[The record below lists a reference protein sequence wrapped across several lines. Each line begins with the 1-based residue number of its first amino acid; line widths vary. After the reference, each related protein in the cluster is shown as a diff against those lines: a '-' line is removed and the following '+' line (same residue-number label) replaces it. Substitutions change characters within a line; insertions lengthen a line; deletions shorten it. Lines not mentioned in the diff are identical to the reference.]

1 METEQQRQ
9 QILNGNPWKIL
20 IDFSWPAVLAM
31 FLLGANNVLDGIFV
45 GHFAQA
51 GALAGI
57 SIALPAVIILVG
69 FGLLIGTGSGSLL
82 SIAIGAEDTGI
93 RQKLFGNV
101 NALVIL
107 ASAAVMI
114 LGLAFSQQLLFAMG
128 GRGNELELGELY
140 YRTILWGAPLWIYSI
155 ALNSLIRAEGK
166 MKISAVIMTIGL
178 AVNGMSN
185 YVLMVLFG
193 QGIKGAAVGTNI
205 GMAVQ
210 SLIGTLYI
218 SRSVLVAQP
227 LLQRSND
234 KSPSALRQIRI
245 IALDKNIVAK
255 IIPMGLSAFI
265 MQIMMILQ
273 SMLVLNVITRYGNA
287 DDIAFYGM
295 VIRLFGFVVQPL
307 AGFMIAM
314 PPVIGVNFGAAQPER
329 VVVFF
334 KRFLTAAFIIVLPF
348 WIFMLTFPQTA
359 ASVMISSA
367 QITTENIVQFR
378 IYMALLPV
386 MPLSFLTLSFFPAIN
401 KGNVSSILAVMQQIV
416 LYVPVMLILPLF
428 TGVRGVYY
436 GTLLI
441 ELATGLPM
449 LILIKRE
456 FKLLRTG
463 VTKWTENGGAD
474 YPRR

>member
-1 METEQQRQ
+1 M
-9 QILNGNPWKIL
+9 
-20 IDFSWPAVLAM
+20 A
-31 FLLGANNVLDGIFV
+31 
-45 GHFAQA
+45 
-51 GALAGI
+51 
-57 SIALPAVIILVG
+57 
-69 FGLLIGTGSGSLL
+69 
-82 SIAIGAEDTGI
+82 
-93 RQKLFGNV
+93 
-101 NALVIL
+101 
-107 ASAAVMI
+107 
-114 LGLAFSQQLLFAMG
+114 
-128 GRGNELELGELY
+128 
-140 YRTILWGAPLWIYSI
+140 
-155 ALNSLIRAEGK
+155 
-166 MKISAVIMTIGL
+166 IGL

-185 YVLMVLFG
+185 YVLMVLLG

-218 SRSVLVAQP
+218 SRSVLVTQP

-348 WIFMLTFPQTA
+348 WIFMLTLPQTA

-367 QITTENIVQFR
+367 QITAENIVQFR

-474 YPRR
+474 YSRR

>member
-1 METEQQRQ
+1 
-9 QILNGNPWKIL
+9 
-20 IDFSWPAVLAM
+20 
-31 FLLGANNVLDGIFV
+31 
-45 GHFAQA
+45 
-51 GALAGI
+51 
-57 SIALPAVIILVG
+57 
-69 FGLLIGTGSGSLL
+69 
-82 SIAIGAEDTGI
+82 
-93 RQKLFGNV
+93 
-101 NALVIL
+101 
-107 ASAAVMI
+107 
-114 LGLAFSQQLLFAMG
+114 
-128 GRGNELELGELY
+128 
-140 YRTILWGAPLWIYSI
+140 
-155 ALNSLIRAEGK
+155 
-166 MKISAVIMTIGL
+166 
-178 AVNGMSN
+178 
-185 YVLMVLFG
+185 
-193 QGIKGAAVGTNI
+193 
-205 GMAVQ
+205 
-210 SLIGTLYI
+210 
-218 SRSVLVAQP
+218 
-227 LLQRSND
+227 
-234 KSPSALRQIRI
+234 
-245 IALDKNIVAK
+245 
-255 IIPMGLSAFI
+255 
-265 MQIMMILQ
+265 
-273 SMLVLNVITRYGNA
+273 
-287 DDIAFYGM
+287 
-295 VIRLFGFVVQPL
+295 
-307 AGFMIAM
+307 MIAM

-367 QITTENIVQFR
+367 QITAENIVQFR

>member
-1 METEQQRQ
+1 
-9 QILNGNPWKIL
+9 
-20 IDFSWPAVLAM
+20 
-31 FLLGANNVLDGIFV
+31 
-45 GHFAQA
+45 
-51 GALAGI
+51 
-57 SIALPAVIILVG
+57 
-69 FGLLIGTGSGSLL
+69 
-82 SIAIGAEDTGI
+82 
-93 RQKLFGNV
+93 
-101 NALVIL
+101 
-107 ASAAVMI
+107 
-114 LGLAFSQQLLFAMG
+114 
-128 GRGNELELGELY
+128 
-140 YRTILWGAPLWIYSI
+140 
-155 ALNSLIRAEGK
+155 
-166 MKISAVIMTIGL
+166 
-178 AVNGMSN
+178 
-185 YVLMVLFG
+185 
-193 QGIKGAAVGTNI
+193 
-205 GMAVQ
+205 
-210 SLIGTLYI
+210 
-218 SRSVLVAQP
+218 
-227 LLQRSND
+227 
-234 KSPSALRQIRI
+234 
-245 IALDKNIVAK
+245 
-255 IIPMGLSAFI
+255 

-367 QITTENIVQFR
+367 QITAENILQVR
-378 IYMALLPV
+378 
-386 MPLSFLTLSFFPAIN
+386 
-401 KGNVSSILAVMQQIV
+401 